1 MNGIAFLHHIHKPF
15 VPYLLVALVD
25 LIPDNLKNLNS
36 FAIFQAPYVLIQ
48 TAKVLE
54 EGLLE
59 QSCTPSGRPLL
70 PARPWDPLVWT
81 DDERLGL
88 ILTLACYSWL

>member
-1 MNGIAFLHHIHKPF
+1 MNGITFLHHIHKPF
-15 VPYLLVALVD
+15 VPYLLIALVD

-59 QSCTPSGRPLL
+59 GYGPFSTVERTIRETTVTSLPSRSF
-70 PARPWDPLVWT
+70 
-81 DDERLGL
+81 GL
-88 ILTLACYSWL
+88 D